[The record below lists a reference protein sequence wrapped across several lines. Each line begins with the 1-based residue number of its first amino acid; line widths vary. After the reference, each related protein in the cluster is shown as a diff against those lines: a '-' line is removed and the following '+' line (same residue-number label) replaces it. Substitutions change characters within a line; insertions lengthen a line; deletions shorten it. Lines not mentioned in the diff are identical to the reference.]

1 MKIYGRFFTVEYS
14 IYKDIAKR
22 TGGDIYIGVVGPVRT
37 GKSTFIKRFMQTVVL
52 PNIDD
57 SYSKERARDEMPQS
71 AAGKTVMTT
80 EPKFVP
86 DEAVEVQIENNITMR
101 VKMID
106 CVGYIVSEALGTLE
120 NGQERMVHTPW
131 QEEPMPFVAAA
142 EYGTEKVIKD
152 HSTIGI
158 ILTTDGSIGEI
169 SRQSYIPAEERVVA
183 EMKAIGKPFA
193 IVLNSAHPQSE
204 ESMALAYELE
214 EKYQAPV
221 ALVNC
226 LELDFEDISRILE
239 LILHEFPV
247 AELSFELPS
256 WVCGLDEL
264 HPIKQ
269 SVYETVTQIAENIQ
283 KIGDIPHAV
292 ELLNQNEY
300 INGYNICE
308 INLGVGTAKIVPEF
322 SDSLY
327 YSVLSEL
334 TDFDITNE
342 AQLIALLRELAVMKK
357 QYERVAESLQM
368 AETKG
373 YGIVMPTIDELRLEE
388 PEIVKQNNGYGV
400 RLRASAQSI
409 HMIRANIE
417 TEINPI
423 VGTEQQSEE
432 LVKHML
438 TEFGT
443 APEKLWS
450 SNMFGRS
457 LYELVNDGLHSKLEH
472 MPDDSRT
479 KLSETL
485 ERIINEGSNGL
496 ICILL

>member
-1 MKIYGRFFTVEYS
+1 MEYS

-269 SVYETVTQIAENIQ
+269 SVYETVTAIAENIQ

-300 INGYNICE
+300 INGYTISE
-308 INLGVGTAKIVPEF
+308 INLGVGTARIVPEF

-357 QYERVAESLQM
+357 QYERVAESLKM

-388 PEIVKQNNGYGV
+388 PEMVKQNNGYGV

-438 TEFGT
+438 KEFET
-443 APEKLWS
+443 DPEKLWS

>member
-1 MKIYGRFFTVEYS
+1 MEYS

-300 INGYNICE
+300 INGYNISE